1 MNTTYEH
8 VEILLVEDNPT
19 DAELT
24 TRALRRKNLANNL
37 VWVKDGAEALEF
49 LFCTGRYENRSNFAP
64 KLVLL
69 DLKLPKVDG
78 IEVLR
83 TVKSNAKTRHIPII
97 MLTSSHEERDIVE
110 SYQLGVNSYIVKP
123 VDFDNFLEMVS
134 QVGLYWS
141 LVNKVPHGPGGS

>member
-1 MNTTYEH
+1 MTGFEQ

-24 TRALRRKNLANNL
+24 MRALRKKNLANNL
-37 VWVKDGAEALEF
+37 VWVTDGAEALEF
-49 LFCTGRYENRSNFAP
+49 VHCTGRYEGRRNGTP
-64 KLVLL
+64 KLILL

-83 TVKSNAKTRHIPII
+83 DLKSDARTRTVPVVV
-97 MLTSSHEERDIVE
+97 LTSSQEERDIVE

-123 VDFDNFLEMVS
+123 VDFGKFLDMVAH
-134 QVGLYWS
+134 VGLYWS
-141 LVNKVPHGPGGS
+141 LVNKVPQRDPATQ

>member
-1 MNTTYEH
+1 MTWFEN

-24 TRALRRKNLANNL
+24 IRALKKRNLANNL
-37 VWVKDGAEALEF
+37 VWVKDGVEALDF
-49 LFCTGRYENRSNFAP
+49 IFCRGQYVDRGNSAP
-64 KLVLL
+64 KLILL

-83 TVKSNAKTRHIPII
+83 TLKADAKTRTVPVV
-97 MLTSSHEERDIVE
+97 MLTSSNEERDIVE

-123 VDFDNFLEMVS
+123 VDFDKFLEMVS

-141 LVNKVPHGPGGS
+141 LVNKVPQGI